1 MLIMPIDMISLD
13 SFWGAKTEEMRR
25 DLFRQGQFRAAGA
38 YAAWFGAL
46 RAAFCWASLRRP
58 STTSAAIWSAARRL
72 ARVSTSSDSTVGIL
86 RDSAGL
92 VLRVEEFIE
101 VLPYFSVVLW
111 RSQINIAKPRH
122 VSRVVHE
129 AELEARVF

>member
-58 STTSAAIWSAARRL
+58 STTSAALWSAASRL
-72 ARVSTSSDSTVGIL
+72 ARVSTSSDSMVG
-86 RDSAGL
+86 RCGDSACAVFGI
-92 VLRVEEFIE
+92 EEFIE
-101 VLPYFSVVLW
+101 ALSYFSIVLW
-111 RSQINIAKPRH
+111 HGQLNRIEPWR
-122 VSRVVHE
+122 VSGVVHE
-129 AELEARVF
+129 PELEARVS